1 MQVQRVSLS
10 IFGGNT
16 MLGISFDQVTK
27 QYAKLSEPA
36 LRALSL
42 MIPPTGIFGIL
53 GPNGAGKTTFL
64 RLAAALLRPTTGHV
78 TIGSHDTVREPAKVR
93 RLLGYV
99 PQEYTLYANLTAWEF
114 LDYMALLSQ
123 VKNRRERIGE
133 VLGVVGLQDVAHR
146 RLKTFSGGMK
156 QRVVLAQAM
165 LHRPPVLLVDE
176 PTTGL
181 DPEER
186 TRFREWLLNY
196 GSQNTVVFSTHIVED
211 VAFVCDRLAVLWQG
225 QLRFNGKPGEL
236 IGQAEMKIWRTRTL
250 RTRLQAL
257 STQERVINSRILEEQ
272 PDWVEIRYIR
282 GDGMGALD
290 GIEEGE
296 PVQPSLE
303 DAYFYLLKKDGGMP

>member
-1 MQVQRVSLS
+1 
-10 IFGGNT
+10 

-27 QYAKLSEPA
+27 QYDKLSEPA

-42 MIPPTGIFGIL
+42 TIPPTGIFGLL

-64 RLAAALLRPTTGHV
+64 RLAAALLRPTAGYV

-93 RLLGYV
+93 RLLGYA
-99 PQEYTLYANLTAWEF
+99 PQEYTLYTNLTAWEF
-114 LDYMALLSQ
+114 LDYMALLSR
-123 VKNRRERIGE
+123 VENRRERVRE
-133 VLGVVGLQDVAHR
+133 VLDIVGLQGVAHR

-165 LHRPPVLLVDE
+165 LHRPSVLLVDE

-186 TRFREWLLNY
+186 TRFREWLLDY
-196 GSQNTVVFSTHIVED
+196 GNRSLVVFSTHIVED
-211 VAFVCDRLAVLWQG
+211 VAFICDRLAILWQG
-225 QLRFNGKPGEL
+225 QLLFNGKPGEL
-236 IGQAEMKIWRTRTL
+236 IRQTEMKIWRTRTL

-257 STQERVINSRILEEQ
+257 SIQGRVINSRILEEQ

-282 GDGMGALD
+282 EDGMGAL
-290 GIEEGE
+290 GGVEEGE

-303 DAYFYLLKKDGGMP
+303 DAYFYLLKKTGGMP

>member
-1 MQVQRVSLS
+1 
-10 IFGGNT
+10 

-27 QYAKLSEPA
+27 QYDKLSEPA
-36 LRALSL
+36 LRAISL

-64 RLAAALLRPTTGHV
+64 RLAAALLRPTAGHV
-78 TIGSHDTVREPAKVR
+78 TVGSHDTIREPAKVR
-93 RLLGYV
+93 HLLGYV

-114 LDYMALLSQ
+114 LDYMALLRR
-123 VKNRRERIGE
+123 VENRRERIGE
-133 VLGVVGLQDVAHR
+133 VLEIVGLQGVAHR

-186 TRFREWLLNY
+186 TRFREWLLDY
-196 GSQNTVVFSTHIVED
+196 GNRSIVVFSTHIVED
-211 VAFVCDRLAVLWQG
+211 VALVCDRLAVLWQG
-225 QLRFNGKPGEL
+225 QLLFNGKPGEL
-236 IGQAEMKIWRTRTL
+236 IRQTEMKIWRTRTL

-257 STQERVINSRILEEQ
+257 SIQGRVISSRILEEQ
-272 PDWVEIRYIR
+272 PAWVEIRYIR
-282 GDGMGALD
+282 EDGMSALE
-290 GIEEGE
+290 GVEEGE

-303 DAYFYLLKKDGGMP
+303 DAYFYLLKKAGGMP

>member
-1 MQVQRVSLS
+1 MV
-10 IFGGNT
+10 
-16 MLGISFDQVTK
+16 GISFEQVTK
-27 QYAKLSEPA
+27 QYDKSSEPA

-42 MIPPTGIFGIL
+42 RIPPTGIFGLL

-64 RLAAALLRPTTGHV
+64 RLAAALLRPTAGHV
-78 TIGSHDTVREPAKVR
+78 MIGSHDTVREPAKVR

-99 PQEYTLYANLTAWEF
+99 PQEYTLYDNLTAWEF
-114 LDYMALLSQ
+114 LDYMALLSR
-123 VKNRRERIGE
+123 VTNPRERVRE
-133 VLGVVGLQDVAHR
+133 VLDIVGLQDVAHR

-156 QRVVLAQAM
+156 QRVVLAQAL
-165 LHRPPVLLVDE
+165 LHRPSVLLVDE

-196 GSQNTVVFSTHIVED
+196 GNRSLVVFSTHIVED
-211 VAFVCDRLAVLWQG
+211 VAFICDRLAILWQG
-225 QLRFNGKPGEL
+225 QLVFNGKPAEL
-236 IGQAEMKIWRTRTL
+236 ICQAEMKIWRTRTL

-257 STQERVINSRILEEQ
+257 SVQGRVINSRILEEQ

-282 GDGMGALD
+282 GDGMDTLEGV
-290 GIEEGE
+290 EEGE

-303 DAYFYLLKKDGGMP
+303 EAYFYLLKKCEGMP

>member
-1 MQVQRVSLS
+1 
-10 IFGGNT
+10 

-27 QYAKLSEPA
+27 QYAKLSAPA
-36 LRALSL
+36 LRDLSL

-53 GPNGAGKTTFL
+53 GPNGAGKTTLL
-64 RLAAALLRPTTGHV
+64 RLAAALLRPTAGYV
-78 TIGSHDTVREPAKVR
+78 TIGSHDTVREPATVR

-99 PQEYTLYANLTAWEF
+99 PQEYTLYPNLTAWEF
-114 LDYMALLSQ
+114 LDYMALLNR
-123 VKNRRERIGE
+123 VENRRERIGE
-133 VLGVVGLQDVAHR
+133 VLEIVGLQGVAHR

-156 QRVVLAQAM
+156 QRVVLAQAI

-186 TRFREWLLNY
+186 TRFREWLLDY
-196 GSQNTVVFSTHIVED
+196 GHKNTVVFSTHIVED
-211 VAFVCDRLAVLWQG
+211 VTLVCERLAVLWQG
-225 QLRFNGKPGEL
+225 QLLFNGKPGEL
-236 IGQAEMKIWRTRTL
+236 IRKTETKIWRTRTL

-257 STQERVINSRILEEQ
+257 SIQGKVISSRILEEK

-282 GDGMGALD
+282 EDGMDELE

-303 DAYFYLLKKDGGMP
+303 DAYLCLLKKAGETP

>member
-1 MQVQRVSLS
+1 
-10 IFGGNT
+10 

-27 QYAKLSEPA
+27 QYDKLSEPA
-36 LRALSL
+36 LCTLSL

-64 RLAAALLRPTTGHV
+64 RLAAALLRPTAGHV
-78 TIGSHDTVREPAKVR
+78 TIGSHDTVREPTKVR
-93 RLLGYV
+93 RLVGYV

-114 LDYMALLSQ
+114 LDYMALLSR
-123 VKNRRERIGE
+123 VENRRERVEE
-133 VLGVVGLQDVAHR
+133 VLRVVGLQDVSHR

-156 QRVVLAQAM
+156 QRVVLGQAM

-225 QLRFNGKPGEL
+225 RLLFNGTPGEL
-236 IGQAEMKIWRTRTL
+236 IRQTEMKIWRTRIL

-257 STQERVINSRILEEQ
+257 AIQGRVINSRILEEQ
-272 PDWVEIRYIR
+272 PDRVEIRYIR
-282 GDGMGALD
+282 EDGMGALE
-290 GIEEGE
+290 GVEEGE

-303 DAYFYLLKKDGGMP
+303 DAYFYLLKKTGEMP

>member
-1 MQVQRVSLS
+1 
-10 IFGGNT
+10 

-27 QYAKLSEPA
+27 QYAKLSAPA
-36 LRALSL
+36 LRDLSL
-42 MIPPTGIFGIL
+42 TIPPTGIFGIL
-53 GPNGAGKTTFL
+53 GPNGAGKTTLL
-64 RLAAALLRPTTGHV
+64 RLAAALLRPTAGYV
-78 TIGSHDTVREPAKVR
+78 TIGSHDTVREPATVR

-99 PQEYTLYANLTAWEF
+99 PQEYTLYPNLTAWEF
-114 LDYMALLSQ
+114 LDYMALLNR
-123 VKNRRERIGE
+123 VENRRERIGE
-133 VLGVVGLQDVAHR
+133 VLEIVGLQGVAHR

-156 QRVVLAQAM
+156 QRVVLAQAI

-186 TRFREWLLNY
+186 AWFREWLLDY
-196 GSQNTVVFSTHIVED
+196 GHKNTVVFSTHIVED
-211 VAFVCDRLAVLWQG
+211 VTLVCERLAVLWQG
-225 QLRFNGKPGEL
+225 QLLFNGKPGEL
-236 IGQAEMKIWRTRTL
+236 VRKTETKIWRTRTL

-257 STQERVINSRILEEQ
+257 SIQGKVISSRILEEK

-282 GDGMGALD
+282 EDGMDELE

-303 DAYFYLLKKDGGMP
+303 DAYLCLLKKAGETP